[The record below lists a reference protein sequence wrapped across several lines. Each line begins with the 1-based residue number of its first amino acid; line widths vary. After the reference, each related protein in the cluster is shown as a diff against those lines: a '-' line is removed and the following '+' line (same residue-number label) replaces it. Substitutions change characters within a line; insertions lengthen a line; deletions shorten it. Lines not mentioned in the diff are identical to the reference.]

1 MRTYFVLLLLVFNA
15 GQAQDLIHLA
25 PISSELHQQHIG
37 RILFSEKALP
47 KETMKK
53 EDFLK
58 RYTLT
63 PKSNLF
69 FTAFFSNSLT
79 NVKHTLAPEL
89 NADSLFKTGNYQFTL
104 FIDGKEVYRSNLRPG
119 APVPAQQDTV
129 RLLHR
134 SLIDNIHGQGSWSES
149 IWMRFMNFGGT
160 KVLTDGLHQLKMEIR
175 AYVNYGSIKASE
187 IMAVGELPITVALNP
202 VIDIQKV
209 ELHRPKS
216 YPGLAVSMESYDTV
230 KFKQLKGS
238 IDTGLF
244 KKITSI
250 VVIRDG
256 RILFEEYFNGANR
269 NTLHDTRSV
278 GKSFTSTL
286 TGMAIADG
294 YLPNEKLMLG
304 EIYPMGN
311 YKNYSVDK
319 AATTLRDL
327 LTMASGFDGD
337 DGVDSSPGN
346 EENMY
351 PSSNWVQF
359 ALDLPF
365 DTSYKKQWHY
375 FTAGVVILGDVLQRR
390 VEGGLETYAA
400 ERLFKPLGI
409 EEYQWEYTPQKVP
422 NTAGGLRLRAL
433 DLAKYGLLY
442 QQNGRWNGKQIL
454 SKDWVQKTFIPYHAL
469 PGRPGEFYGY
479 LFWNKTFTV
488 NGKSHVV
495 NYCSGNGG
503 NYVMIFNDQPLV
515 IVVTATA
522 YGQSYAHLQVQ
533 RMMVEYLIPALI
545 Q

>member
-1 MRTYFVLLLLVFNA
+1 MRTYFVFLLFVFSA
-15 GQAQDLIHLA
+15 GQAQDLIPLA
-25 PISSELHQQHIG
+25 PNSSGLHQQYIG
-37 RILFSEKALP
+37 KIVFSEKALA
-47 KETMKK
+47 KESMNK

-58 RYTLT
+58 QYTLT
-63 PKSNLF
+63 PKSDLF
-69 FTAFFSNSLT
+69 FTAFFANSVT

-89 NADSLFKTGNYQFTL
+89 NTDSLFKTGNYQFTL
-104 FIDGKEVYRSNLRPG
+104 FVDGKEIYRSNLRPG
-119 APVPAQQDTV
+119 APLPAQQDTV
-129 RLLHR
+129 RILHR
-134 SLIDNIHGQGSWSES
+134 PFIDNMHGQGSWSES
-149 IWMRFMNFGGT
+149 FWMRFMNVGGA
-160 KVLTDGLHQLKMEIR
+160 KVLTDGQHQLKMEIR
-175 AYVNYGSIKASE
+175 AYVNSGSIKTSE
-187 IMAVGELPITVALNP
+187 IMAVGELPITVALHP
-202 VIDIQKV
+202 MIDIQNV

-216 YPGLAVSMESYDTV
+216 YPGLPVSTESYDTV
-230 KFKQLKGS
+230 KLKQLKGS

-250 VVIRDG
+250 VVVRDG
-256 RILFEEYFNGANR
+256 KILFEEYFNGANR

-278 GKSFTSTL
+278 GKSFASTL

-294 YLPNEKLMLG
+294 YLPSEQITLG
-304 EIYPMGN
+304 KIYPIDN
-311 YKNYSVDK
+311 YKNYSVEK
-319 AATTLRDL
+319 SATTVRDL

-351 PSSNWVQF
+351 PSDNWVKF

-365 DTSYKKQWHY
+365 DTSYKKKWHY

-390 VEGGLETYAA
+390 VKGGLETYAS

-442 QQNGRWNGKQIL
+442 QQDGRWNGKQIL
-454 SKDWVQKTFIPYHAL
+454 TKDWIQKTFTPYHTL
-469 PGRPGEFYGY
+469 PGRTGEFYGY

-503 NYVMIFNDQPLV
+503 NYVMIFKDQPLV
-515 IVVTATA
+515 IVVTANA
-522 YGQSYAHLQVQ
+522 YGQSYAHVQVQ
-533 RMMVEYLIPALI
+533 RMVIEYLIPALI
-545 Q
+545 R